1 MKTII
6 KGHADLIY
14 RLELCDSSGTETL
27 FADFDGFK
35 VEIFT
40 SDINNSVNVS
50 EYINS
55 TENLL
60 RVPAQSLTTLA
71 DGIVRLK
78 VSESM
83 TDTEFPDQ
91 SFDQSRITDTCY
103 YLKTYN
109 A

>member
-6 KGHADLIY
+6 KGVDDLIY

-27 FADFDGFK
+27 FADFDSFK

-50 EYINS
+50 EYIDS
-55 TENLL
+55 LENLL
-60 RVPAQSLTTLA
+60 RVPAETLTTLA
-71 DGIVRLK
+71 DGIVRMK
-78 VSESM
+78 VSVSLI
-83 TDTEFPDQ
+83 DTEFPDQ
-91 SFDQSRITDTCY
+91 TFDQSRITDTCY
-103 YLKTYN
+103 FIKTYT

>member
-6 KGHADLIY
+6 KGHDDLIY
-14 RLELCDSSGTETL
+14 RLQLEDTSGTETML
-27 FADFDGFK
+27 SDFDSFK

-40 SDINNSVNVS
+40 DNINTAVNVS
-50 EYINS
+50 QYIDG
-55 TENLL
+55 ENLL

-78 VSESM
+78 VSVSM
-83 TDTEFPDQ
+83 TDTEFPDE

-103 YLKTYN
+103 FLKTYT

>member
-6 KGHADLIY
+6 KGHDDLIY
-14 RLELCDSSGTETL
+14 RLELCDSSGTETIIS
-27 FADFDGFK
+27 DFDSFK

-40 SDINNSVNVS
+40 SDINTAVNVTQYIS
-50 EYINS
+50 E
-55 TENLL
+55 ENLL

-71 DGIVRLK
+71 DGIIRMK
-78 VSESM
+78 VSVSLI
-83 TDTEFPDQ
+83 DTEFPDE
-91 SFDQSRITDTCY
+91 SFDQSRVTDTCF